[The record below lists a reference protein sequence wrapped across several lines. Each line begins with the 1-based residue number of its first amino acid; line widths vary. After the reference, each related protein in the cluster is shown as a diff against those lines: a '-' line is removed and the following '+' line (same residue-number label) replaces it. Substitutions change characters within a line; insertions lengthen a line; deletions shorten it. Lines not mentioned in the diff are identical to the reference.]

1 MFSTDYWNILGY
13 DQQYVPNT
21 YYKNKP
27 NNDRLAIVLPGF
39 GYSTSAPLL
48 FYLKELLFQRSND
61 ILSVD
66 YSYNRNPDFLKA
78 DEDTQDR
85 WFHQDIDAVY
95 SEVIRHLQYKELIL
109 MGYIACKN
117 CCYLGYAEMN

>member
-1 MFSTDYWNILGY
+1 MFSTDYWNIPGY
-13 DQQYVPNT
+13 NQQYVPNT

-109 MGYIACKN
+109 MGYMA
-117 CCYLGYAEMN
+117 LLQ